1 MDDQTLEGI
10 HLANNIICIV
20 TAVLILAPV
29 GIVIVRVN
37 KRIPRSFMLN
47 IFLYTLGIF
56 MRVVSLFDTFNA
68 DLEAVFIS
76 LCLDI
81 VELSLVYFII

>member
-1 MDDQTLEGI
+1 MADQTIEGLD
-10 HLANNIICIV
+10 LAEDIICIV

-29 GIVIVRVN
+29 GIVVFRVN

-56 MRVVSLFDTFNA
+56 MRVVSLFDTIDG

-76 LCLDI
+76 LCLDV
-81 VELSLVYFII
+81 VELSLVYFIF